1 MNTKTKVKIRM
12 AVKDYQ
18 EMFPEE
24 YRDLLIVIEN
34 QRQNLKNEYAEF
46 EGTHAIKRALFTIS
60 EKLSQMIG
68 MKLSEDERQMFRDKE
83 AQRWFCKE
91 FPQFAITKEV

>member
-18 EMFPEE
+18 QMFPQE
-24 YRDLLIVIEN
+24 YKDLILVIEQ
-34 QRQNLKNEYAEF
+34 QRQNLTNEYAEF
-46 EGTHAIKRALFTIS
+46 EGTHTIKRALFTIS

-68 MKLSEDERQMFRDKE
+68 MKLTEEERQMFKEKE

-91 FPQFAITKEV
+91 FSQFAITKEI

>member
-1 MNTKTKVKIRM
+1 M

-18 EMFPEE
+18 EMFPDE

-34 QRQNLKNEYAEF
+34 QRQNLKSEFAEM
-46 EGTHAIKRALFTIS
+46 EGTHMIKRALFTIS

-68 MKLSEDERQMFRDKE
+68 MKLTEEERNMFKDKE

-91 FPQFAITKEV
+91 FPQFAVTKEI

>member
-1 MNTKTKVKIRM
+1 M

-24 YRDLLIVIEN
+24 YRDLLKVIET
-34 QRQNLKNEYAEF
+34 QRQNLKTEYAEM
-46 EGTHAIKRALFTIS
+46 EGTHMIKRALFTIS

-68 MKLSEDERQMFRDKE
+68 MKLTEAERQLFKDKE
-83 AQRWFCKE
+83 AQRWFCRE
-91 FPQFAITKEV
+91 FPQFSITKEI